1 MPLISLA
8 TPQETLDSE
17 KVLEIRRAKWKKRLE
32 EPARKMLKVSHGKN
46 RAGDESEVSSGGQVL
61 ELRRIMGFG
70 RTLIVCFFF
79 THFKIFKCFIIYPN

>member
-1 MPLISLA
+1 MQTLPSVIFCNCFVLEIRKNSFPIFLTVNMPLISLA

-46 RAGDESEVSSGGQVL
+46 RAGDESEVSEG
-61 ELRRIMGFG
+61 
-70 RTLIVCFFF
+70 
-79 THFKIFKCFIIYPN
+79 